1 MDFKDIKELI
11 MTIDQTSI
19 NEVEIKEDDFKIRI
33 SKEKQI
39 VVQSNQTVTSTP
51 FTQTAS
57 APAQAAPAV
66 RQSVDVSVSTDDKNA
81 AEDENMFI
89 VKSPIVG
96 TFYSS
101 PSPDSENY
109 VAVGSKVKSGEVVCI
124 VEAMKI
130 MNEIKSE
137 VDGEVYEILVENED
151 IVEYNQPL
159 MIIRR

>member
-33 SKEKQI
+33 SKEKQL
-39 VVQSNQTVTSTP
+39 VVQQGQVAP
-51 FTQTAS
+51 VQAQVQEVS
-57 APAQAAPAV
+57 AAAVAAP
-66 RQSVDVSVSTDDKNA
+66 VSNVAAEVKASEPST

-109 VAVGSKVKSGEVVCI
+109 VSVGSKVKSGEVVCI

>member
-1 MDFKDIKELI
+1 MEFKDIKELI
-11 MTIDQTSI
+11 MMIDKTSI
-19 NEVEIKEDDFKIRI
+19 NEVEIKENDLKIRI

-39 VVQSNQTVTSTP
+39 VTQAPQMVSVLSESQNQEVAFSHKSEIVQSP
-51 FTQTAS
+51 E
-57 APAQAAPAV
+57 
-66 RQSVDVSVSTDDKNA
+66 VSKAETKP

-96 TFYSS
+96 TFYGS
-101 PSPDSENY
+101 PSPDSDDY
-109 VAVGSKVKSGEVVCI
+109 VSVGSKVKAGDVVCI

>member
-39 VVQSNQTVTSTP
+39 VVQTS
-51 FTQTAS
+51 QV
-57 APAQAAPAV
+57 APAPNFIQEAPQTQAAPAV
-66 RQSVDVSVSTDDKNA
+66 SQSADVSASTDDKNA

>member
-11 MTIDQTSI
+11 MTIDKSSI
-19 NEVEIKEDDFKIRI
+19 NEVEIKQDDFKIRV
-33 SKEKQI
+33 SKEKHVISQSPQLVS
-39 VVQSNQTVTSTP
+39 VVQERQETSV
-51 FTQTAS
+51 AS
-57 APAQAAPAV
+57 QAPVSSPSTAAPKLEIEP
-66 RQSVDVSVSTDDKNA
+66 SM
-81 AEDENMFI
+81 DENMFI

-109 VAVGSKVKSGEVVCI
+109 AEVGSKVKAGDVVCI